1 MVMTPMLG
9 PGVNDLRNELTRR
22 EVGQVMQEIAR
33 LERSLPQLGFSVV
46 LTAAPRE
53 IGLSLYAL
61 WLFNRTGIANA
72 VERGGANRQVLL
84 VVDSD
89 MGHAACMAGYGL
101 EPFLGEELIHNAL
114 NAFSTALAAGQL
126 SPGILQLLAE
136 TECLLIDCAESLEN
150 AFGIA
155 PFEFQGLAHL
165 IESEQEGGVVY

>member
-1 MVMTPMLG
+1 MTPMLG
-9 PGVNDLRNELTRR
+9 LGVNDLPNELTRR
-22 EVGQVMQEIAR
+22 EVMQEIAR

-53 IGLSLYAL
+53 IGLSLDAL

-126 SPGILQLLAE
+126 SPGILHLLAE
-136 TECLLIDCAESLEN
+136 MECLLIDCAESLEN
-150 AFGIA
+150 AFGIG

-165 IESEQEGGVVY
+165 IESEQESAVVY

>member
-1 MVMTPMLG
+1 MRCPARQQLSFETAAECTCGISLPALESFVGMTPMLG
-9 PGVNDLRNELTRR
+9 LGVNDLPNELTRR
-22 EVGQVMQEIAR
+22 EVMQEIAR

-53 IGLSLYAL
+53 IGLSLDAL

-126 SPGILQLLAE
+126 SPGIL
-136 TECLLIDCAESLEN
+136 
-150 AFGIA
+150 
-155 PFEFQGLAHL
+155 HL
-165 IESEQEGGVVY
+165 FY